1 MGATHPGRIS
11 ATALRVA
18 VRRAAHQLLDSPPV
32 FEDPLALRIIGERE
46 ATKLR
51 ARIGP
56 AERPWNNSLRA
67 WIAARSRYAE
77 DQLAAAVH
85 CGITEY
91 IILGAGLDTFAYRN
105 PYPKLRVWEVDTAA
119 SQAAKREMLQ
129 AAGIDIPPTLTFLPV
144 DLETQP
150 LQIQTSSPAFVS
162 WLGVTPFLTRRA
174 FDSTLAAIA
183 PITAQIVFD
192 YAVTREALDA
202 QDRFAFDILSRRVAA
217 AGEPYRLF
225 FPPYTHPPHFAVL
238 EDLGKEEINAR
249 YFAHRNDNLAVAF
262 TPARLVSCVPA
273 KRFDTPAW

>member
-1 MGATHPGRIS
+1 MGATHPNRIS

-46 ATKLR
+46 AAKLR
-51 ARIGP
+51 SRIGP

-85 CGITEY
+85 RGITEY

-105 PYPKLRVWEVDTAA
+105 PYPNLRVWEIDTAA

-129 AAGIDIPPTLTFLPV
+129 AAHIDIPPSLTFLPI

-150 LQIQTSSPAFVS
+150 LQLQTNSPAFVS
-162 WLGVTPFLTRRA
+162 WLGVTPFLTRQA
-174 FDSTLAAIA
+174 FENTLAAIA
-183 PITAQIVFD
+183 PIAAQLVFD
-192 YAVTREALDA
+192 YAVTPEALDE

-217 AGEPYRLF
+217 AGEPYRLY
-225 FPPYTHPPHFAVL
+225 FPPHTQPPHCTVL
-238 EDLGKEEINAR
+238 EDLGKDEINAR

-273 KRFDTPAW
+273 KTSDTRAS